1 MITLLSMHRPLNRLA
16 GAVAVVLVLAGCG
29 GYYSAEIA
37 GYIKDAENEV
47 GINGA
52 VIRIY
57 ADEPTTAADTGFIV
71 ETASMASSGNDGY
84 FSHKIVWKN
93 LFPSFGEEGDSGAVW
108 LGISHEDYTDAIV
121 HVQGILSDTVN
132 VVPDISV
139 DRATF
144 ATPELTGR
152 VVDVGGDG
160 VNGVRV
166 VLDLAST
173 TDDGEDYV
181 TTTATIDG
189 TTGTYRFVNVTWRD
203 EAPDSA
209 VSDTESATVIV
220 DDPDYQSAST
230 LSVLLTSGQDS
241 AAASDMSVTRAPRTE
256 FATQVSG
263 RCIRRVV
270 LTSGEN
276 QDTPVRGVDV
286 TLTYLDEAG
295 ATKTLLDQSD
305 ANGAFSFFVQWTDT
319 SPRDFDTGTAGAAVP
334 DAADDTLV
342 PEGEDGLYIQI
353 QYADTGSTATGES
366 FPDHD
371 ITGAN
376 TALYDSADFALK
388 SWINPNYLLDA
399 VIQ

>member
-1 MITLLSMHRPLNRLA
+1 MIRLLSMHRPLSRFA
-16 GAVAVVLVLAGCG
+16 AAVAVVLALAGCG

-37 GYIKDAENEV
+37 GYIKDAENEG

-52 VIRIY
+52 IIRIY
-57 ADEPTTAADTGFIV
+57 TDEPTTAVDTGFIV

-93 LFPSFGEEGDSGAVW
+93 LFPSFGEEGDSGSVW

-132 VVPDISV
+132 VVPDIPV

-144 ATPELTGR
+144 ETPELTGR
-152 VVDVGGDG
+152 VVDVSGDG

-173 TDDGEDYV
+173 ADDEEDYI

-189 TTGTYRFVNVTWRD
+189 TAGTFRFANVTWRD
-203 EAPDSA
+203 EEPDSE
-209 VSDTESATVIV
+209 VSDTESATVTI
-220 DDPDYQSAST
+220 DDPDYESTST

-241 AAASDMSVTRAPRTE
+241 EAASEMSVTRSPRTE
-256 FATQVSG
+256 FAIQVSG
-263 RCIRRVV
+263 RCVSRVV
-270 LTSGEN
+270 LGTGEN

-295 ATKTLLDQSD
+295 AVHTLLDQSD
-305 ANGAFSFFVQWTDT
+305 ANGAFSFYIQWTDT
-319 SPRDFDTGTAGAAVP
+319 SPRDFDTGTAGTAVP
-334 DAADDTLV
+334 DAADDATV

-353 QYADTGSTATGES
+353 QYADTDSNVANED

-388 SWINPNYLLDA
+388 SWINPNYLPDA